1 MYDTNTPQTEGSLYL
16 YGDISQK
23 YHDLLLSFQSNLQE
37 IIDQENPG
45 GGFNSW
51 RSFRN
56 EARQSIDGPYRF
68 IDGEFVEGF
77 LQLDEGKQELV
88 CEGLGPT
95 AEDMRNMVEEL
106 RRLH

>member
-1 MYDTNTPQTEGSLYL
+1 MR
-16 YGDISQK
+16 
-23 YHDLLLSFQSNLQE
+23 FQSNLQDV
-37 IIDQENPG
+37 IDGENSG
-45 GGFNSW
+45 SAGFNAW

-56 EARQSIDGPYRF
+56 DARQSVEGPYRF

-77 LQLDEGKQELV
+77 LALDEEKQEAV